1 MELTLLP
8 GELPVDPDYGI
19 MELADHA
26 LVKRYDG
33 VIRDLDVFRA
43 DL

>member
-1 MELTLLP
+1 
-8 GELPVDPDYGI
+8 

-26 LVKRYDG
+26 LLERDDG